1 MIKECEDKNQPCAL
15 VRYTLHIDCQNNPP
29 SHLISGNDNSNGRAI
44 GAVLIIKLKFN
55 QFNLSSMQISRVVIA
70 GVTSGVGKTTVAVGI
85 MHALRNR
92 GLRVQPFKV
101 GPDFIDPSYHTLVTK
116 RNSRNLDVWMMGK
129 RGVLDCFASACENAD
144 IAVIEGVM
152 GLFDGVSGKTDF
164 ASTAHVA
171 KILDAPIVLV
181 VDASKGARS
190 IAAIILGFL
199 HFDRK
204 LRIAAVILNN
214 IGGQRHANY
223 ISEALAGTVKIPV
236 VGILTRNSDIKME
249 ERHLGLVP
257 ALELRE
263 SKRDIII
270 RTARSISESIDVNRI
285 LSLCSKSSLPDALD
299 HLKRPARARI
309 AVALDES
316 FNFYYADNLIALK
329 RSGAQI
335 VFFSPV
341 RDQKL
346 PVGVHG
352 IILGGGFP
360 EVLADRLE
368 KNRTMVSSIRRS
380 VEEGMPVYGECG
392 GLMYLT
398 RSITGYKGEKKARK
412 MAGIV
417 EADTLMTG
425 RLTLNYTDA
434 DCEGPVFGKT
444 HLRGHEFHYSSIENI
459 ASDSRFA
466 YSMKKGKGVTGNQDG
481 FIINENS
488 LAAYMHL
495 HFANRKLPDRMV
507 LSCVRYSRR

>member
-1 MIKECEDKNQPCAL
+1 MH
-15 VRYTLHIDCQNNPP
+15 V
-29 SHLISGNDNSNGRAI
+29 
-44 GAVLIIKLKFN
+44 
-55 QFNLSSMQISRVVIA
+55 SRIVIA
-70 GVTSGVGKTTVAVGI
+70 GVTSGVGKTTVAVGV
-85 MHALRNR
+85 MHGLSQR
-92 GLRVQPFKV
+92 GFRVQPFKV
-101 GPDFIDPSYHTLVTK
+101 GPDFIDPSYHTLVTN

-129 RGVLDCFASACENAD
+129 QGVLDCFASACKDAD

-152 GLFDGVSGKTDF
+152 GLFDGMSGKSDF

-214 IGGQRHANY
+214 VAGQRHANY
-223 ISEALAGTVKIPV
+223 ITEALVGVVKVPV
-236 VGILTRNSDIKME
+236 LGVLTRNSKIKME

-257 ALELRE
+257 ALELKGTE
-263 SKRDIII
+263 SQVI
-270 RTARSISESIDVNRI
+270 ARIARYVAECIDLDKI
-285 LSLCSKSSLPDALD
+285 LSLCSMTSLPDARD
-299 HLKRPARARI
+299 HPKQPARASI

-316 FNFYYADNLIALK
+316 FNFYYTDNLIALK
-329 RSGAQI
+329 SSGAQL
-335 VFFSPV
+335 VFFSPIK
-341 RDQKL
+341 DQKL
-346 PVGVHG
+346 PDRVHG
-352 IILGGGFP
+352 LMIGGGFP

-368 KNRTMVSSIRRS
+368 KNRPMMRSIRKA
-380 VEEGMPVYGECG
+380 VDEGIPLYAECG

-398 RSITGYKGEKKARK
+398 RSISGYKGEKKARR
-412 MAGIV
+412 MAGII

-434 DCEGPVFGKT
+434 ECNGSIFGKMP
-444 HLRGHEFHYSSIENI
+444 LRGHEFHYSSIENI

-466 YSMKKGKGVTGNQDG
+466 YSMKKGRGVTGNQDG
-481 FIINENS
+481 FVISDNS

-495 HFANRKLPDRMV
+495 HFANRKLPERMV
-507 LSCVRYSRR
+507 LSCVRFSRR

>member
-1 MIKECEDKNQPCAL
+1 
-15 VRYTLHIDCQNNPP
+15 
-29 SHLISGNDNSNGRAI
+29 
-44 GAVLIIKLKFN
+44 
-55 QFNLSSMQISRVVIA
+55 MQVSRIVIA

-85 MHALRNR
+85 MHGLRKR

-101 GPDFIDPSYHTLVTK
+101 GPDFIDPSYHTIVTNRK
-116 RNSRNLDVWMMGK
+116 SRNLDVWMMG
-129 RGVLDCFASACENAD
+129 RQGVLDCFASASEDAD
-144 IAVIEGVM
+144 IAVVEGVM
-152 GLFDGVSGKTDF
+152 GLFDGMSGKNDF
-164 ASTAHVA
+164 ASTAHMA

-214 IGGQRHANY
+214 VAGQRHASY
-223 ISEALAGTVKIPV
+223 ITEALAGIVKIPV
-236 VGILTRNSDIKME
+236 VGILPRNSDIKME

-257 ALELRE
+257 ALELRGV
-263 SKRDIII
+263 KIQMIA
-270 RTARSISESIDVNRI
+270 RTASYIAECIDLNRV
-285 LSLCSKSSLPDALD
+285 LSLCSITSLPDARD
-299 HLKRPARARI
+299 HDFPKSQARARI

-316 FNFYYADNLIALK
+316 FNFYYTDNLIALK
-329 RSGAQI
+329 RSGARL

-341 RDQKL
+341 KEPKL
-346 PVGVHG
+346 PDGVHG
-352 IILGGGFP
+352 IMLGGGFP

-368 KNRTMVSSIRRS
+368 KNRSMMRSIRRA
-380 VEEGMPVYGECG
+380 VDQGMPVYGECG

-398 RSITGYKGEKKARK
+398 RSISGYKGEKKSRK

-434 DCEGPVFGKT
+434 ECNDSIFGNT

-459 ASDSRFA
+459 AKDSRFA
-466 YSMKKGKGVTGNQDG
+466 YSMRKGKGVTGNQDG
-481 FIINENS
+481 FIINGNT

-495 HFANRKLPDRMV
+495 HFANRKLPERMV
-507 LSCVRYSRR
+507 LSCVRFSRR

>member
-1 MIKECEDKNQPCAL
+1 MK
-15 VRYTLHIDCQNNPP
+15 V
-29 SHLISGNDNSNGRAI
+29 
-44 GAVLIIKLKFN
+44 
-55 QFNLSSMQISRVVIA
+55 SRIVIA

-85 MHALRNR
+85 MHGLRKR

-101 GPDFIDPSYHTLVTK
+101 GPDFIDPSYHTIVTNRK
-116 RNSRNLDVWMMGK
+116 SRNLDVWMMG
-129 RGVLDCFASACENAD
+129 RQGVLDCFASASEDAD
-144 IAVIEGVM
+144 IAVVEGVM
-152 GLFDGVSGKTDF
+152 GLFDGMSGKSDF
-164 ASTAHVA
+164 ASTAHVS

-214 IGGQRHANY
+214 VAGQRHTSY
-223 ISEALAGTVKIPV
+223 ITEALAGIVKIPV
-236 VGILTRNSDIKME
+236 VGILPRNSDIKME

-257 ALELRE
+257 ALELKGVK
-263 SKRDIII
+263 SQMIT
-270 RTARSISESIDVNRI
+270 RTASYIAECIDLNRV
-285 LSLCSKSSLPDALD
+285 LSLCSITSLPGARD
-299 HLKRPARARI
+299 HDFPKSQARARI

-316 FNFYYADNLIALK
+316 FNFYYTDNLIALK
-329 RSGAQI
+329 RSGAQL

-341 RDQKL
+341 KEQKL
-346 PVGVHG
+346 PDGVHG
-352 IILGGGFP
+352 IMLGGGFP

-368 KNRTMVSSIRRS
+368 KNRSMVRSIRRA
-380 VEEGMPVYGECG
+380 VDEGMPVYGECG

-398 RSITGYKGEKKARK
+398 RSISGYKGEKKSRK

-434 DCEGPVFGKT
+434 ECSDSIFGNT

-459 ASDSRFA
+459 AKDSRFA
-466 YSMKKGKGVTGNQDG
+466 YSMRKGKGVTGNQDG
-481 FIINENS
+481 FIINGNT

-495 HFANRKLPDRMV
+495 HFANRKLPERMV
-507 LSCVRYSRR
+507 LSCVRFSRR